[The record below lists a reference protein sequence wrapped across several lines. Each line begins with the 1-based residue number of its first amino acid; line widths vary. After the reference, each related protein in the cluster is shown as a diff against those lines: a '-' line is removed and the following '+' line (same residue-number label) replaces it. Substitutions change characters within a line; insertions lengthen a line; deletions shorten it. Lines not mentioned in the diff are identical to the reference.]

1 MSPPVGA
8 LSGLE
13 LIPLLQ
19 GAANAGLPLL
29 AAGALPK
36 GTVLQLR
43 RPFAADLSATADA
56 DPGAGKLRWNNA
68 APASATMLYID
79 NVDGGATS
87 IAAAWASLNVGGFVY
102 VQGVTDAARGN
113 WQKWQVAS
121 VATGTGYAKI
131 GVSLQASAG
140 TFADTDPVE
149 LTLQQPTPSP
159 GIDRGVL
166 SGLSIASGVVNI
178 DCSLGDYFTLAHTAN
193 VTSLTFSNLPAAGMA
208 RTLMVRIKQDGTGG
222 RTFAMPASFK
232 AITGSDTA
240 VQSAANAYTI
250 LAITTFDQGTRWE
263 YSMKA
268 GAA

>member
-1 MSPPVGA
+1 MGAPSGA

-13 LIPLLQ
+13 MIPLLQ
-19 GAANAGLPLL
+19 GASNAGLPLL
-29 AAGALPK
+29 AAGALPR

-43 RPFAADLSATADA
+43 RAFAADLSATADA

-68 APASATMLYID
+68 TPASATMLYID

-87 IAAAWASLNVGGFVY
+87 IASAWASLSVGGFVY
-102 VQGVTDAARGN
+102 VQGVTDTARDN
-113 WQKWQVAS
+113 WQKWQITS

-131 GVSLQASAG
+131 GVTLQASAG

-159 GIDRGVL
+159 GLDRGVVTA
-166 SGLSIASGVVNI
+166 LSIASGVVNI

-193 VTSLTFSNLPAAGMA
+193 VTSLTFTNLPASGMA
-208 RTLMVRIKQDGTGG
+208 RTLMARIKQDGTGG
-222 RTFAMPASFK
+222 RTLALPASFK